1 MARIHGVSSTRVQP
15 LAAWSMALSPR
26 PGLGPAEAASALSW
40 IPALVPGTAAH
51 ALRAAGAGDELLFAL
66 DEKEVW
72 YRCAFAADGGAP
84 GTRVLRLGGLA
95 TLCDVFVNGRHV
107 LRSESMFLTHA
118 VDVSNLLAG
127 ENELLL
133 RFSPLD
139 AELRRKRPRPRW
151 KTPLVARQ
159 QLRFVRTSIVGHA
172 TTWRVPPPVGPY
184 REVAL
189 ELREIPASFEVD
201 LRPAMEGSDGLV
213 SLSLRVVSPG
223 GLRATGG
230 TLSVGE
236 AKTAVEVT
244 PEGARALLRVPQARR
259 WWPATHGE
267 PFLHD
272 ASIDLRLGQAP
283 VRIDLEKIGFRT
295 VEIDRADG
303 GFRFVINGVPV
314 FARGT
319 CWSPPDPLRMW
330 LPRDGY
336 ERSLRAVRDGGAN
349 MVRVSGTFS
358 YPPEFFHGLCDELGV
373 LLWQDFMFAGMDY
386 PDDPGFCAAVE
397 EEARQICDRVQAS
410 PSLAMLCGGSDG
422 ALQPALFGL
431 PWQDAQAGVREVLH
445 AVCRERVPAVPF
457 LANSPGGGAAPFHP
471 EQGVT
476 HYYGVGAFL
485 RPVEDVRRSDV
496 RFAAECLGFANV
508 PDQHLVDR
516 WLPAGDAPVASPAW
530 KAGIPRDAHQS
541 YDFDDVRDVYA
552 RRMFG
557 IDPLE
562 LRAHDPERYVA
573 LSRVVTGELMAG
585 VFSEF
590 RRVGSRCGGG
600 LVWTHCDLGQGAG
613 WGLLDV
619 DGHPKPAFW
628 MLRRALAPRAVL
640 LTDEGL
646 NGLALH
652 AINDRPEPLQAEV
665 AFTLYRGAAA
675 VASGT
680 RAITVPAHGGVRLL
694 SEDLLGR
701 FADTGYS
708 YRFGPPSFDVAV
720 ARLCVDGAEISSA
733 IRFPGVPPH
742 RPADLGLQASAE
754 ARGGGFVLRLRAR
767 TLAYCVALTLPA
779 GCAPSD
785 NYLHL
790 VPGIEREVFIDAP
803 SLKTLRGAATPLNGE
818 AVPFVASKEATP

>member
-1 MARIHGVSSTRVQP
+1 MARIHGVSSSTVQP
-15 LAAWSMALSPR
+15 LAAWSMAVAPQ
-26 PGLGPAEAASALSW
+26 PGLAAADAGALSW

-51 ALRAAGAGDELLFAL
+51 ALRAAGRGDELIFSL

-72 YRCAFAADGGAP
+72 YRCAFAGDAGPP

-95 TLCDVFVNGRHV
+95 TLCDVFVNRHHV
-107 LRSESMFLTHA
+107 LRSENMFLSHA
-118 VDVSNLLAG
+118 VDVSHVLHG

-139 AELRRKRPRPRW
+139 AELRKKRPRPRW

-159 QLRFVRTSIVGHA
+159 QLRFVRTSVVGHA

-189 ELREIPASFEVD
+189 ERRELPASFEVD
-201 LRPAMEGSDGLV
+201 LRPGLV
-213 SLSLRVVSPG
+213 ADEGVISLRVRVVSPS
-223 GLRATGG
+223 GLRASGG
-230 TLSVGE
+230 SLAVGGV
-236 AKTAVEVT
+236 KTPVQIT
-244 PEGARALLRVPQARR
+244 DDGARATLQLPRARR

-267 PFLHD
+267 PFLYD
-272 ASIDLRLGQAP
+272 ARLDLSLGDSP
-283 VRIDLEKIGFRT
+283 LRIDLGKIGFRT
-295 VEIDRADG
+295 VEIDRSDR
-303 GFRFVINGVPV
+303 GFRFVVNGVPV

-330 LPRDGY
+330 LPREDY

-349 MVRVSGTFS
+349 MVRVSGTFA
-358 YPPEFFHGLCDELGV
+358 YPPEFFHDLCDQLGV

-386 PDDPGFCAAVE
+386 PDDPEFCAAVA

-431 PWQDAQAGVREVLH
+431 PWQDAQAGVRGILAAECLKQVH
-445 AVCRERVPAVPF
+445 SVPF
-457 LANSPGGGAAPFHP
+457 LANSPGGGVAPFHP
-471 EQGVT
+471 EEGVT

-530 KAGIPRDAHQS
+530 KAGVPRDAHQS

-557 IDPLE
+557 VDPLE

-573 LSRVVTGELMAG
+573 LSRVVTGELMAA

-600 LVWTHCDLGQGAG
+600 LVWTHCDLWQGAG

-628 MLRRALAPRAVL
+628 ILRRALAPRAVL

-652 AINDRPEPLQAEV
+652 AINDRPEPLEAEIGF
-665 AFTLYRGAAA
+665 AMYRGETA
-675 VASGT
+675 VASGS
-680 RAITVPAHGGVRLL
+680 RAITVPAHGGVRVL

-701 FADTGYS
+701 FADTAYA

-720 ARLCVDGAEISSA
+720 ARLCAGGLELSSA

-742 RPADLGLQASAE
+742 RPVHVGLQASAE
-754 ARGGGFVLRLRAR
+754 ACGGGFLLRLRAR
-767 TLAYCVALTLPA
+767 TLAYCVALTLPP
-779 GCAPSD
+779 GCTPDD

-790 VPGIEREVFIDAP
+790 IPGIEREVFIEAP
-803 SLKTLRGAATPLNGE
+803 GVKALRGAATPLNGE
-818 AVPFVASKEATP
+818 VVSFAASREATP